1 MNRQTL
7 SILLFLAGLLLNG
20 YSTLLTHA
28 LFTASLIVSAQDLY
42 KWVVYLFYGG
52 CPLSPLKCL
61 ENACYSDEQARR
73 CGYLGFEVLDCRH
86 GCYDLDERE
95 YWARSLTL
103 MSVAFTSGGE
113 YIFVVKQGKMFII
126 AKRCASSHGD
136 VVSELLRA
144 REVLER
150 GLELAGCSARRLK
163 AVEVKNILRPDFLK
177 TAKVNMLRV
186 FGTVALTAALATR
199 FPPLYVLLGLEL
211 VALSDLRS
219 EIYTVSQEGRERVYG
234 LNESTVTFTYPSLR
248 DVFTRAR
255 TNYLIAQSLSYLA
268 VKLEPAPWDV
278 ASGLD
283 AQAYRSY
290 EFGTAL
296 DKLSII
302 HKSQKYFL
310 ASRRKW
316 ERREPVF
323 LATGLLMATPETA
336 HVYERMGLRFKP
348 DIFALKTL
356 E

>member
-1 MNRQTL
+1 MSRQTL
-7 SILLFLAGLLLNG
+7 SVLLFLAGLLLTG
-20 YSTLLTHA
+20 YSTLLSHI
-28 LFTASLIVSAQDLY
+28 LLTASLIVSARDLY
-42 KWVVYLFYGG
+42 KWVVYSLYGG
-52 CPLSPLKCL
+52 CPLSHLKCL
-61 ENACYSDEQARR
+61 ENACYSDERVRR

-103 MSVAFTSGGE
+103 MSVAFASGGE
-113 YIFVVKQGKMFII
+113 YIFVVRQGKMFII
-126 AKRCASSHGD
+126 AKRCASSYSNVAD
-136 VVSELLRA
+136 ELRRT
-144 REVLER
+144 REALER
-150 GLELAGCSARRLK
+150 GLELAGCSVKRLK
-163 AVEVKNILRPDFLK
+163 AIEIKNILRPDFLK
-177 TAKVNMLRV
+177 AVKVNMLRV
-186 FGTVALTAALATR
+186 LGAIALTAALATR

-211 VALSDLRS
+211 IALSDLRK
-219 EIYTVSQEGRERVYG
+219 EIYTVSRKERERIYG

-255 TNYLIAQSLSYLA
+255 INYTLVQSLKYLA
-268 VKLEPAPWDV
+268 LKLEPAPWYM

-302 HKSQKYFL
+302 HRSQKYFF
-310 ASRRKW
+310 ASRRRW

-323 LATGLLMATPETA
+323 LAAGFLLATPEIA
-336 HVYERMGLRFKP
+336 HIYERMGLRFEP
-348 DIFALKTL
+348 DFFALKAL